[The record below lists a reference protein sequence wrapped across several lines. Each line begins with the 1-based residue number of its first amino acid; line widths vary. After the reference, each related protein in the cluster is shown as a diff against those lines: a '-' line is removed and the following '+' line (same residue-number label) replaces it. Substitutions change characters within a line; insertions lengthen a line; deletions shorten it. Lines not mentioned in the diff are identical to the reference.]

1 MKKKILIAILT
12 LGIVFSMSA
21 CNRQMI
27 DLTYNYK
34 YAIITLP
41 NGEIVEGEVES
52 WKDFDDG
59 DQLQITING
68 VTYLTH
74 STDVILMTKEPVR

>member
-21 CNRQMI
+21 GNRQMI